1 MAQQIIHSVKY
12 NKLSSNEG
20 HDSENV
26 LLFETETNYLQ
37 KRTIKIKK
45 VLMVIGILATILTI
59 VSIIAIL
66 SSKTGLIDVSSNKSN
81 CAEFSTN
88 SSSFP

>member
-1 MAQQIIHSVKY
+1 MYQPIIKY
-12 NKLSSNEG
+12 KPLPEG
-20 HDSENV
+20 HDSETEI
-26 LLFETETNYLQ
+26 LFKPETNYPQ
-37 KRTIKIKK
+37 EKTFKIKK

-81 CAEFSTN
+81 CAKFTAN
-88 SSSFP
+88 SPSFP

>member
-1 MAQQIIHSVKY
+1 MYQQIIRSVKY
-12 NKLSSNEG
+12 NKLSNNEG

-26 LLFETETNYLQ
+26 FLFETETNYPQ